1 MSNIVNK
8 LSKHLFWDVDVAAL
22 DQEVHAAHIISKVL
36 QYGFYEDFLL
46 LKAYYGIEKIADVAF
61 KIKALDKKTA
71 SFIALLSNRSK
82 ENFVCY
88 TTTPS
93 TPKHWHF

>member
-1 MSNIVNK
+1 MNLINN
-8 LSKHLFWDVDVAAL
+8 LSKHLFWDVDVKAL
-22 DQEVHAAHIISKVL
+22 DQEVHAKHIISKVL
-36 QYGFYEDFLL
+36 QYGFFEDFLL
-46 LKAYYGIEKIADVAF
+46 LKTCYGLEKIANVAV
-61 KIKALDKKTA
+61 KIRALDKKTA

-82 ENFVCY
+82 DNFVCY